1 MKKSFQKGYMKI
13 PIQCLL
19 KGFSGLERGL
29 GSTGGRL

>member
-1 MKKSFQKGYMKI
+1 MKKSLQKGYMKV

-29 GSTGGRL
+29 GSAGIRL